1 MKVEVCSTSI
11 QGIKNAAKAGADRIE
26 LCSGIE
32 LGGLTPSKGLIEQ
45 SVKLGL
51 LDIHCLI
58 RPRAGHFSY
67 TKEEVEI
74 IEQDILFA
82 REIGCRGIVIG
93 ALTTDFKLDLSLL
106 KRWRMF
112 AGSMYFTFHRAID
125 LVIDPFSAIKQL
137 IKINVDCILSS
148 GQKEKAI
155 DGLNKLKLWNQ
166 NFGDKIHIMP
176 GSGVNKENCKL
187 FKSEGFGFLHLS
199 GSKKI
204 PSISI
209 PFGVNSEISFL
220 KHELSECNISKIQDV
235 VNLVKS

>member
-1 MKVEVCSTSI
+1 MIVEICCTSL

-26 LCSGIE
+26 LCSGLE
-32 LGGLTPSKGLIEQ
+32 LGGLTPSKGLVEQ

-67 TKEEVEI
+67 SKEEVEI

-82 REIGCRGIVIG
+82 REVGCRGIVIG

-106 KRWRMF
+106 KRWKIF

-125 LVIDPFSAIKQL
+125 VVIDPFSSIKELIQL
-137 IKINVDCILSS
+137 NVDCILSS
-148 GQKEKAI
+148 GQKEKAV
-155 DGLNKLKLWNQ
+155 DGINELKLWNQ

-187 FKSEGFGFLHLS
+187 FKSEGFGSLHLS
-199 GSKKI
+199 ASKKI
-204 PSISI
+204 PSISL

-220 KHELSECNISKIQDV
+220 KQELSECNISKIQDV
-235 VNLVKS
+235 INLVKS

>member
-1 MKVEVCSTSI
+1 MIVEICCTSL
-11 QGIKNAAKAGADRIE
+11 QGIKNAARAGADRIE
-26 LCSGIE
+26 LCSGLE
-32 LGGLTPSKGLIEQ
+32 LGGLTPSKGLVEQ

-82 REIGCRGIVIG
+82 RKAGCRGIVIG

-106 KRWRMF
+106 KRWKIF

-125 LVIDPFSAIKQL
+125 VVIDPFSSIKQL
-137 IKINVDCILSS
+137 IKLNVDCILSS
-148 GQKEKAI
+148 GQKEKAV
-155 DGLNKLKLWNQ
+155 DGINELKLWNQ
-166 NFGDKIHIMP
+166 NFKDQIHIMP

-187 FKSEGFGFLHLS
+187 FKSEGFGSLHLS
-199 GSKKI
+199 ASKKI
-204 PSISI
+204 PSISL

-220 KHELSECNISKIQDV
+220 KQELSECNISKIKDV
-235 VNLVKS
+235 VNLVKP